1 MCCGTSS
8 CWCFGVGAGKGAG
21 NHRIGDA
28 PRSDVPSSSC
38 SSAFSPPCH
47 PLLGGAPPG
56 TIQGAG
62 RHCSFTFPS
71 PHTVAQGRNLQE
83 HLELAHSSTALFHFN
98 TCTPPRGAPPPPVH
112 SLKEGACSQLGSMS
126 SALRGLGRRLLQH
139 ATARG
144 QGAGGAHPGSRAA
157 LAAGGPAHPRG
168 LSGGAPANGHKA
180 HTGVVGLDF
189 DPEAHA
195 NLSLLLRRVLRV
207 RPPAPRA
214 PARPLCPRA
223 PPAPPRRTSP
233 AARPRPGG
241 GSRRAREGT
250 LPGNL
255 PGREEGAGR

>member
-1 MCCGTSS
+1 
-8 CWCFGVGAGKGAG
+8 
-21 NHRIGDA
+21 
-28 PRSDVPSSSC
+28 
-38 SSAFSPPCH
+38 
-47 PLLGGAPPG
+47 
-56 TIQGAG
+56 
-62 RHCSFTFPS
+62 
-71 PHTVAQGRNLQE
+71 
-83 HLELAHSSTALFHFN
+83 
-98 TCTPPRGAPPPPVH
+98 
-112 SLKEGACSQLGSMS
+112 MS

-144 QGAGGAHPGSRAA
+144 QGAGGGHPGSRAA

-214 PARPLCPRA
+214 PRPRPPPVPPRPASRA

-241 GSRRAREGT
+241 SRSRKRGPFRGTSQGGREG
-250 LPGNL
+250 
-255 PGREEGAGR
+255 RGADPHGPADRR